1 MRFVREVGN
10 GVEFAEGKTRWVKLS
25 FEIEV
30 VEIHG
35 RKAEDE
41 EDDVEITL
49 DPEEHQDYRWV
60 TEEEIKEDRYPIIT
74 SEQKAVM
81 LEGFGLRKAGEAGI
95 GGSCHGQHGAGQGDA
110 L

>member
-1 MRFVREVGN
+1 MRFVREVGK
-10 GVEFAEGKTRWVKLS
+10 GVPLGKTRWVKLS

-30 VEIHG
+30 VEMHE

-41 EDDVEITL
+41 VDGVEIRL

-60 TEEEIKEDRYPIIT
+60 TEEEIKEDRYPITT

-81 LEGFGLRKAGEAGI
+81 LEGFRLRKAAYAGP
-95 GGSCHGQHGAGQGDA
+95 GDGP
-110 L
+110 

>member
-1 MRFVREVGN
+1 MREVGS

-35 RKAEDE
+35 RKAEDG
-41 EDDVEITL
+41 EDDVEIRL

-60 TEEEIKEDRYPIIT
+60 TEEKVKEDRYPIIT

-81 LEGFGLRKAGEAGI
+81 LEGFRLRKAGDVGI
-95 GGSCHGQHGAGQGDA
+95 GGSCHGKHDAGLGDA
-110 L
+110 A